1 MPNSIN
7 IKKKKIVLFSS
18 GFYSSTN
25 NVNKKI
31 NNKIKDCEISN
42 QNIFDDKPNH
52 IINRGWNHHQ
62 RKIH

>member
-1 MPNSIN
+1 MPNSIT

-31 NNKIKDCEISN
+31 NNKIKDSEISN

-52 IINRGWNHHQ
+52 IINIDWPSIGN
-62 RKIH
+62 